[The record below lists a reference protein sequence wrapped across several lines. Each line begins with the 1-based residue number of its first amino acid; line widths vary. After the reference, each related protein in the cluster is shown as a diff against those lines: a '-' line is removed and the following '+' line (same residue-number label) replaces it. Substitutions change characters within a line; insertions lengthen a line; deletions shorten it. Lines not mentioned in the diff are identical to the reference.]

1 MTATTPAVK
10 DAYSTGHGCFP
21 PTQLVQASDNVFAG
35 GKGVGRLDDQYAS
48 HSCDS
53 TTHSGSDRK
62 IVSGSDTV
70 FVNGKKCG
78 KLGSDVADG
87 DAVGNHG
94 LPEGAKKVY
103 IGG

>member
-1 MTATTPAVK
+1 MAKTTPAVK

-21 PTQLVQASDNVFAG
+21 PTQLVQASNNVFAG
-35 GKGVGRLDDQYAS
+35 GKGVGRVDDQYAS
-48 HSCDS
+48 HSCGS
-53 TTHSGSDRK
+53 TTHSGTQRA
-62 IVSGSDTV
+62 ITNGSSNV
-70 FVNGKKCG
+70 YVNNKLCG
-78 KLGSDVADG
+78 RLGSDVACG